1 MNLVEVIKEFPN
13 DSECRQYLE
22 RLRWPEGVKCLR
34 CDKPDPRRMN
44 VPDKK
49 DRIREVFECKF
60 CFYQFTVTAGTI
72 FHDSHLPLHK
82 WFLAIALMCESKK
95 GISANQIKRTLGIQ
109 YRTAW
114 YLCHRIRKA
123 MENGDL
129 FTGKLGEDGGV
140 VEVDETY
147 IGGKYNRRG
156 KRGPYQKQG
165 VVGLVERGG
174 RVKVETIPTPS
185 KTVLTGKIREFI
197 SEDVK
202 LIVTDEALPYK
213 NLKGF
218 PHDTVHHTSLE
229 FVRGDIHTNT
239 VENFWSLL
247 KRGIIGSFHQVSVK
261 HLPLYLN
268 EFSYRQNNRKGV
280 DLFAKTMGHLLT
292 TKNFKY
298 EDLTGKKRV
307 KQEPF

>member
-1 MNLVEVIKEFPN
+1 MNLVEVIKEFPS
-13 DSECRQYLE
+13 DDECRQYLE
-22 RLRWPEGVKCLR
+22 RLRWPDGVRCMR
-34 CDKPDPRRMN
+34 CDKPEPRRMR

-49 DRIREVFECKF
+49 DRVREVFECKF
-60 CFYQFTVTAGTI
+60 CLYQFTTTAGTI

-123 MENGDL
+123 MERGDL
-129 FTGKLGEDGGV
+129 LTGKLGSDGGV

-147 IGGKYNRRG
+147 IGGKYDRRR
-156 KRGPYQKQG
+156 KRQRHDKQG
-165 VVGLVERGG
+165 VVGLVERNG
-174 RVKVETIPTPS
+174 RIKAETISTPS
-185 KTVLTGKIREFI
+185 KKVLTGKIKDYV
-197 SEDVK
+197 SEEVA
-202 LIVTDEALPYK
+202 LVVTDEALPYK

-218 PHDTVHHTSLE
+218 PHDSVHHTSLE
-229 FVRGDIHTNT
+229 FVRGAVHTNT

-268 EFSYRQNNRKGV
+268 EFSYRYNNRKDL
-280 DLFAKTMGHLLT
+280 DLFSKTMGHMLT
-292 TKNFKY
+292 AGNLKY
-298 EDLTGKKRV
+298 EDLTGKKRI